1 MIIRR
6 NASKTLENI
15 FCVIVNVNF
24 MIENEIQIER
34 SVKIIKH
41 HLCQKKKKKKK
52 NVWNPSKCAYEI
64 DEYLKSVTAK
74 YIRWTY
80 RHGS

>member
-1 MIIRR
+1 MSYILNVFNMIIRG

-41 HLCQKKKKKKK
+41 LLCGKKLFGILI
-52 NVWNPSKCAYEI
+52 NVLMRLMNI
-64 DEYLKSVTAK
+64 
-74 YIRWTY
+74 
-80 RHGS
+80 

>member
-41 HLCQKKKKKKK
+41 HLCKKKKKKK
-52 NVWNPSKCAYEI
+52 MFGTLVNVLMRLMNI
-64 DEYLKSVTAK
+64 
-74 YIRWTY
+74 
-80 RHGS
+80 

>member
-15 FCVIVNVNF
+15 FCVIVIVNF

-41 HLCQKKKKKKK
+41 LLCEKKI
-52 NVWNPSKCAYEI
+52 VWNPNKCAYEI
-64 DEYLKSVTAK
+64 DEYLKIVTAK